1 MAAAGKLA
9 ATPLV
14 ERASI
19 DDGWQDSTEGDGERD
34 DEGDTECD
42 AAGPAGACQT
52 HPCVV
57 SAAKPTH
64 VSCQRVGYIR
74 TWHQGMLQTPRAAC
88 ESRT

>member
-57 SAAKPTH
+57 SARRIYTH
-64 VSCQRVGYIR
+64 
-74 TWHQGMLQTPRAAC
+74 MTPRYAANS
-88 ESRT
+88 SRSLRI

>member
-19 DDGWQDSTEGDGERD
+19 DEGRQDSTEGDGERD

-52 HPCVV
+52 QG
-57 SAAKPTH
+57 TH

-74 TWHQGMLQTPRAAC
+74 T
-88 ESRT
+88 